1 MNLSDMRAR
10 VRQDLRDPS
19 GDRWDD
25 DTLDRHIDR
34 AVRECSLAA
43 PLEASAVL
51 VSTGTRD
58 LALAPLAARVTIE
71 AVEWPAG
78 QYPPAYVAFS
88 IWGDTLTVETAS
100 PPPSGDDVVV
110 RYGALHTLENDG
122 TTLPERLQDLV
133 ATGAAA
139 YAAIEWSAYAVDRL
153 NTGGDDTWRHFH
165 TWGQDRLAAFAK
177 GLAKHGRERRL
188 RSRRLYT
195 AATPAPAGA
204 RPIEG

>member
-1 MNLSDMRAR
+1 MDIDIMRTR
-10 VRQDLRDPS
+10 IRQDLRDPS

-25 DTLDRHIDR
+25 DTLNRHIER

-43 PLEASAVL
+43 PLEASAAL

-58 LALAPLAARVTIE
+58 LSLEPLAARVTIE

-78 QYPPAYVAFS
+78 QYPPAYVAFTM
-88 IWGDTLTVETAS
+88 WGETLTVETAS
-100 PPPSGDDVVV
+100 APPDGDDVVV
-110 RYGALHTLENDG
+110 RYGALHTLDGDG

-139 YAAIEWSAYAVDRL
+139 YAAIEWAAYAVDRL

-165 TWGQDRLAAFAK
+165 TWGQERLASFAK

-188 RSRRLYT
+188 RSRRLYA

>member
-1 MNLSDMRAR
+1 MNIATMRAR

-19 GDRWDD
+19 GERWDD
-25 DTLDRHIDR
+25 ATLDRHIAR
-34 AVRECSLAA
+34 AVRETSLAA
-43 PLEASAVL
+43 PLEASATL
-51 VSTGTRD
+51 TSTGVRELS
-58 LALAPLAARVTIE
+58 LATLPSRVTIE

-88 IWGDTLTVETAS
+88 MWGDALTVETAS
-100 PPPSGDDVVV
+100 PPPAGEQVVV
-110 RYGALHTLENDG
+110 RYGALHTLDGAG

-139 YAAIEWSAYAVDRL
+139 YAAIEWAAYAVDRL
-153 NTGGDDTWRHFH
+153 NSGGDDTWRHFH
-165 TWGQDRLAAFAK
+165 TWGQERLAAFAK

-188 RSRRLYT
+188 RSRRLYA

>member
-1 MNLSDMRAR
+1 MDLATMRAR

-19 GDRWDD
+19 GERWDD
-25 DTLDRHIDR
+25 ATLDRHIGR

-43 PLEASAVL
+43 PLEASATIA
-51 VSTGTRD
+51 STSSREISLTT
-58 LALAPLAARVTIE
+58 LSNRVTVE

-88 IWGDTLTVETAS
+88 LWGEALTVETAS
-100 PPPSGDDVVV
+100 APPTGDDVVV
-110 RYGALHTLENDG
+110 RYGALHTLDATG

-139 YAAIEWSAYAVDRL
+139 YAAIEWAAYAVDRL

-165 TWGQDRLAAFAK
+165 TWGQERLAAFAK

-188 RSRRLYT
+188 RSRRLYA

-204 RPIEG
+204 RPFEG

>member
-1 MNLSDMRAR
+1 MDLDVMRAR

-25 DTLDRHIDR
+25 DTLDRHITR

-43 PLEASAVL
+43 PLEVSATL
-51 VSTGTRD
+51 ESTGTRD
-58 LALAPLAARVTIE
+58 LSIASLTGRVTIE

-88 IWGDTLTVETAS
+88 MWGETLTVQTAS
-100 PPPSGDDVVV
+100 PPPAGEDVVV
-110 RYGALHTLENDG
+110 RYGALHTLDGAG

-139 YAAIEWSAYAVDRL
+139 YAAIEWAAYAVDRL

-165 TWGQDRLAAFAK
+165 TWGQERLASFAK

-188 RSRRLYT
+188 RSRRLYA

>member
-1 MNLSDMRAR
+1 MDIDIMRTR
-10 VRQDLRDPS
+10 IRQDLRDPA

-25 DTLDRHIDR
+25 DTLDRHIER

-43 PLEASAVL
+43 PLEASAAL
-51 VSTGTRD
+51 VSNGTRD
-58 LALAPLAARVTIE
+58 LSLEPLAARVTIE

-78 QYPPAYVAFS
+78 QYPPAYVAFTM
-88 IWGDTLTVETAS
+88 WGETLTVETAS
-100 PPPSGDDVVV
+100 APPDGDEVVV
-110 RYGALHTLENDG
+110 RYGALHTLDGDG

-139 YAAIEWSAYAVDRL
+139 YAAIEWAAYAVDRL

-165 TWGQDRLAAFAK
+165 TWGQERLASFAK

-188 RSRRLYT
+188 RSRRLYA

>member
-1 MNLSDMRAR
+1 MDMATMRAR

-25 DTLDRHIDR
+25 DTLDRHITR

-43 PLEASAVL
+43 PREATASL
-51 VSTGTRD
+51 VSTG
-58 LALAPLAARVTIE
+58 ARTLSTASLGDRVSIE

-78 QYPPAYVAFS
+78 QYPPAYLAFS
-88 IWGDTLTVETAS
+88 VWGDTLTVEAAS
-100 PPPSGDDVVV
+100 PPPSGEMVTV
-110 RYGALHTLENDG
+110 RYGALHVLDGAG

-139 YAAIEWSAYAVDRL
+139 YAAIEWSAYALDRL
-153 NTGGDDTWRHFH
+153 STGGDDTWRHFH
-165 TWGQDRLAAFAK
+165 TWGQERLAAFAK

-188 RSRRLYT
+188 RSRRLYA
-195 AATPAPAGA
+195 AATPASAGA
-204 RPIEG
+204 RPVEG